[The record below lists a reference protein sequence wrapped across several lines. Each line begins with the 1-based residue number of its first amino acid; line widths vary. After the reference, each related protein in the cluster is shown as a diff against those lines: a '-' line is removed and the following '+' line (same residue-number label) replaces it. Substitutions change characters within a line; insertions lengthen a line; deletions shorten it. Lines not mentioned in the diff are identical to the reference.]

1 VEDPTTIALNLTFFG
16 TLGVA
21 FLMFVGFFLVFV
33 ATLLIAGAGRL
44 ASVLILALFG
54 KLPREQTVQVVRLP
68 APVSSDDD
76 ALASQPEPV
85 AVTEQQDAPGTG
97 LKAANEGGPRWP
109 ERLAPA
115 RIGNSLRAAV
125 ERLPALRTGLRSVRP
140 DPAEMSADW
149 AAAVAHAD
157 ARAIERARAASGPEI
172 TAMAV
177 GGPAENALA
186 GQLTEIA
193 PLVGYKRA
201 PDRPVPASFVKPPP
215 PGSEALLD
223 TGSLVSQ
230 NARTF
235 KTAVRK

>member
-54 KLPREQTVQVVRLP
+54 RLPREQTVKVVRLP

-76 ALASQPEPV
+76 TLTSQPEPI
-85 AVTEQQDAPGTG
+85 AITQQQAATGTG
-97 LKAANEGGPRWP
+97 LNAGSEAAPRWP

-115 RIGNSLRAAV
+115 RIRNSLRAAV
-125 ERLPALRTGLRSVRP
+125 EHLPSLPTGLRSVRP

-157 ARAIERARAASGPEI
+157 ARAIERARAAAGPEI
-172 TAMAV
+172 KATAV

-186 GQLTEIA
+186 EQLTEIA
-193 PLVGYKRA
+193 PLVGYERA
-201 PDRPVPASFVKPPP
+201 PDRPVPGSFVKPPP

-230 NARTF
+230 NARTI
-235 KTAVRK
+235 KTAAQK